1 MRTRLYD
8 QRVLTLVEVRGGERD
23 WAEAEQ
29 VFERH
34 GWPVIGRHPCGE
46 GPLEGVLEPDPAS
59 RVYEVEVRLPGSL
72 HHCERGATRRAQRAL
87 RRARLEAYVRR
98 AEPLVRDREMLTEWQ
113 AYDRSAPS
121 GVRFARL
128 RGSVRRYASR
138 LGHYDTGVRVIGTQ
152 EEASGLAR
160 MPSASGGGSAPA
172 AARIRPLD
180 GRWRG
185 TVRFWPEEET
195 ARRIARVL
203 GWSLAVGVAA
213 VFAAGGSGGAR
224 AFWVVLAVLAG
235 GVTVASGTR
244 LFREGAA
251 AGAAMAA
258 VAAMAVL
265 LLALSPFRSAGRG
278 SHEQQVLV
286 GLGIAAVVAGLWL
299 LVRQW
304 SWGEWAA
311 WAVPLAASLAGATLL
326 ASGSVLHSLYAD
338 ALSLSPGDLDVP
350 PIWQV
355 VSAVKLLTFLSL
367 VLVLPAW
374 WGFAR
379 HRHHGYAGTGEGFN
393 AAMYAL
399 LLIAILAGVS
409 TLALHSAGR
418 AADRTKAAAARGED
432 APPYFG
438 VEPKWVCVEPA
449 EPAERLSGDGPR
461 LDPKR
466 SYLSFGVAQ
475 GSAVLW
481 DRRAG
486 EPLKLAARQVR
497 LIPAESGAACD
508 GGVGVAAG

>member
-1 MRTRLYD
+1 MYD
-8 QRVLTLVEVRGGERD
+8 QRVLALVEVRGGERD

-34 GWPVIGRHPCGE
+34 GWPVIGHHPCGD
-46 GPLEGVLEPDPAS
+46 GPLQGVLEPDPAS

-72 HHCERGATRRAQRAL
+72 HNCEWGATRRAQKAL

-113 AYDRSAPS
+113 VYDVSSPS
-121 GVRFARL
+121 IARFARL
-128 RGSVRRYASR
+128 RQAARRSASR
-138 LGHYDTGVRVIGTQ
+138 LGRYDTGVRVIGTQ
-152 EEASGLAR
+152 GEALGLAR
-160 MPSASGGGSAPA
+160 MPSASGGGAAPTTVWV
-172 AARIRPLD
+172 RPLD

-195 ARRIARVL
+195 ARRIARVI
-203 GWSLAVGVAA
+203 GWSMAVGVAA
-213 VFAAGGSGGAR
+213 VFAAGSSRGVRGL
-224 AFWVVLAVLAG
+224 WVALAMLAG
-235 GVTVASGTR
+235 VATVRSGAR
-244 LFREGAA
+244 LFREGRA
-251 AGAAMAA
+251 AGAGMAV
-258 VAAMAVL
+258 VAAGVAL
-265 LLALSPFRSAGRG
+265 LLGLGPFHTAGRG
-278 SHEQQVLV
+278 WNKQQVLV
-286 GLGIAAVVAGLWL
+286 ALGIVAVVAGLWL

-311 WAVPLAASLAGATLL
+311 WAVPLVASLAGATFL

-379 HRHHGYAGTGEGFN
+379 HRHHSYAGTGEGFN
-393 AAMYAL
+393 AAIYVL

-409 TLALHSAGR
+409 TLALHSAGQ
-418 AADRTKAAAARGED
+418 AADRTMAAAARGED

-466 SYLSFGVAQ
+466 PYLSFGVAQ
-475 GSAVLW
+475 GTAVLW
-481 DRRAG
+481 DRKAG

-497 LIPAESGAACD
+497 LIPAESGAVCD
-508 GGVGVAAG
+508 GGG